1 MNTRFRQVFA
11 PLVQGLLFLAFL
23 AGLNLMG
30 WDKSIPCVIA
40 ATILS
45 VTVAYQVWP
54 SSPVTL
60 ALTMILVSVVLP
72 LSALYVV
79 ANWGE
84 SQAPFWGIV
93 NMVDWRRTFLPTI
106 TAVVASVSLRFWMR
120 RRGPPAKIFMVLTN
134 AWTKKCRENRLI
146 GVRMLRSMLARG
158 NAPRLRGWT
167 WSDAATE
174 ASLFGSALRGRE
186 LVKDRLN
193 EGVNGEGDQAEGHD
207 EQEDRAERLS

>member
-72 LSALYVV
+72 LSSLYVV

-106 TAVVASVSLRFWMR
+106 TAVASPRKSAALPAAARSSCDNLIVR
-120 RRGPPAKIFMVLTN
+120 RDCYDN
-134 AWTKKCRENRLI
+134 
-146 GVRMLRSMLARG
+146 LRSQANPGGLAHD
-158 NAPRLRGWT
+158 PV
-167 WSDAATE
+167 
-174 ASLFGSALRGRE
+174 SA
-186 LVKDRLN
+186 
-193 EGVNGEGDQAEGHD
+193 
-207 EQEDRAERLS
+207 